1 MSVFLDVHKLSQIGY
16 MIDAPIIE
24 DEDFRIT
31 RINTF
36 YNREANLIYYLLD
49 APSKQVIEKYHSKF
63 NLKCDSITKVTMM
76 SG

>member
-1 MSVFLDVHKLSQIGY
+1 

-36 YNREANLIYYLLD
+36 YNREIDLIYYLLD
-49 APSKQVIEKYHSKF
+49 APSKETIEKYHSKF
-63 NLKCDSITKVTMM
+63 NLICDSITEVTMM
-76 SG
+76 SC